1 MCRAPSGDGLGLETL
16 AQVGLADRWHHT
28 AAELSG
34 GQQQRVAIA
43 RALVS
48 SPSVIFADEPTGNLD
63 SVKSHEIMQLLTSLN
78 AERGLTIVLVT
89 HEEDVASYAGRQVR
103 FHDGLIASDTRSAQ
117 MIWNAFVLALR
128 EIRNNLLRAGLTTL
142 GIVIG
147 VSAVI
152 LMVTL
157 GAGAN
162 QKVTGE
168 FASLGNN
175 LLVLLPGQQNGP
187 PTADRPVRHG
197 GRRQNPARNSEPRRC
212 RARTRGAGRCS
223 STATTTTIRRSTA
236 RRMPICTAAIGGS
249 WRAANSRPPKS
260 SPENPCASS
269 AKPTGANCSA
279 TRCPSATRIRIN
291 KISCEVI
298 GMLEPK
304 GVSTFGQD
312 MDELVLMPLKAV
324 QRKIAGNTEVNV
336 IRVSVDRQEDIPHV
350 KDMIQRLM
358 REIRH
363 IIPGQVDD
371 FDVEDLQEITQIV
384 QSATLILT
392 AFLSAVA
399 AVSLLVGGIGIMN
412 IMLVSVTERTREIGI
427 RLAIGARERDV
438 LLQFLIEAVVMS
450 ALGGVLGVLIGLGG
464 SAAIAAALKIPFVF
478 QPAIVLH
485 RGRFLRHR
493 RRGVRLFPGT
503 PRGAAGSDRSA
514 TARVAI
520 FWPTHSILVMARDCG
535 PPS

>member
-1 MCRAPSGDGLGLETL
+1 
-16 AQVGLADRWHHT
+16 
-28 AAELSG
+28 
-34 GQQQRVAIA
+34 
-43 RALVS
+43 
-48 SPSVIFADEPTGNLD
+48 
-63 SVKSHEIMQLLTSLN
+63 
-78 AERGLTIVLVT
+78 
-89 HEEDVASYAGRQVR
+89 
-103 FHDGLIASDTRSAQ
+103 
-117 MIWNAFVLALR
+117 MIWNAFLLALR

-175 LLVLLPGQQNGP
+175 LLVLLPGQPNGP
-187 PTADRPVRHG
+187 PTATVPFDIAVVEKIQREIPNLADVIPEVAVQGVIVNGNHNHNTQIDG
-197 GRRQNPARNSEPRRC
+197 TTNAYMHSRNWNLV
-212 RARTRGAGRCS
+212 AGREFSPAEMLAGKSVCILGE
-223 STATTTTIRRSTA
+223 TDRRELFGDQV
-236 RRMPICTAAIGGS
+236 PI
-249 WRAANSRPPKS
+249 
-260 SPENPCASS
+260 
-269 AKPTGANCSA
+269 GA
-279 TRCPSATRIRIN
+279 RIRIN

-298 GMLEPK
+298 GILEPK

-324 QRKIAGNTEVNV
+324 QRKIAGNTEINV
-336 IRVSVDRQEDIPHV
+336 IRISVDNQEDIPHA

-363 IIPGQVDD
+363 ILPGQVDD
-371 FDVEDLQEITQIV
+371 FDVEDLQEISQIV

-478 QPAIVLH
+478 QPAIVLIAVGFSAIVGVAFGFFPA
-485 RGRFLRHR
+485 RRAARLDPIEALRHE
-493 RRGVRLFPGT
+493 
-503 PRGAAGSDRSA
+503 
-514 TARVAI
+514 
-520 FWPTHSILVMARDCG
+520 
-535 PPS
+535 

>member
-1 MCRAPSGDGLGLETL
+1 
-16 AQVGLADRWHHT
+16 
-28 AAELSG
+28 
-34 GQQQRVAIA
+34 
-43 RALVS
+43 
-48 SPSVIFADEPTGNLD
+48 
-63 SVKSHEIMQLLTSLN
+63 
-78 AERGLTIVLVT
+78 
-89 HEEDVASYAGRQVR
+89 
-103 FHDGLIASDTRSAQ
+103 

-175 LLVLLPGQQNGP
+175 LLVLLPGQPNGP
-187 PTADRPVRHG
+187 PTATVPFDISVVEKIQREIPNLADVIPEVAVQGVIVNGNRNHNTQIDGTTNAYMHSRNWALVTGREFSPAEMLAGKSVCILGETDRRELFGDQVPI
-197 GRRQNPARNSEPRRC
+197 
-212 RARTRGAGRCS
+212 GA
-223 STATTTTIRRSTA
+223 
-236 RRMPICTAAIGGS
+236 
-249 WRAANSRPPKS
+249 
-260 SPENPCASS
+260 
-269 AKPTGANCSA
+269 
-279 TRCPSATRIRIN
+279 RIRIN

-298 GMLEPK
+298 GILEPK

-324 QRKIAGNTEVNV
+324 QRKIAGNTEINV
-336 IRVSVDRQEDIPHV
+336 IRISVDNQEDIPHA

-371 FDVEDLQEITQIV
+371 FDVEDLQEVTQIV

-478 QPAIVLH
+478 EPAIVFIAVAFSAIVGVAFGFFPARRAARLDPIEA
-485 RGRFLRHR
+485 LRHE
-493 RRGVRLFPGT
+493 
-503 PRGAAGSDRSA
+503 
-514 TARVAI
+514 
-520 FWPTHSILVMARDCG
+520 
-535 PPS
+535 